1 MSLVTVHLFASY
13 AESFGANNIKIEL
26 PPRSTVADLITE
38 LRSRPGLYVLPPQ
51 PRVAVNQKFAAPD
64 QPVGS
69 ADEIA
74 LIPPVAGG

>member
-1 MSLVTVHLFASY
+1 VSLVTVHLFASY

-38 LRSRPGLYVLPPQ
+38 LRARTGSYALPVE
-51 PRVAVNQKFAAPD
+51 PRVAVNRKFANPD
-64 QPVGS
+64 QLVVS
-69 ADEIA
+69 TDEIA